1 MVPITVDAVF
11 DGEVLRPQE
20 PLTLTPNQR
29 YSITIDEP
37 ASAPVDTEDAWS
49 VLRSLAGSYDG
60 PSDWSTEHDHY
71 IYGSPKRGDGENG

>member
-1 MVPITVDAVF
+1 VDAIF

-20 PLTLTPNQR
+20 PLTLTPNHH

-37 ASAPVDTEDAWS
+37 TPEAPDTEDAWS

-60 PSDWSTEHDHY
+60 PADWSTEHDHY
-71 IYGSPKRGDGENG
+71 IYGAEKRSNA